1 MPSAKEVEAI
11 KRKLKKEAEND
22 HLDRAREAGLAAY
35 ASKSN
40 AKIRK
45 SQNSKAKRRDIF
57 SKSTRL
63 PGSGFGRNG

>member
-1 MPSAKEVEAI
+1 MPSAREVEAI
-11 KRKLKKEAEND
+11 KRKMKKEAEND
-22 HLDRAREAGLAAY
+22 HLRRTREAGPSAY
-35 ASKSN
+35 ARKSN

-45 SQNSKAKRRDIF
+45 SQKSKAKRRDIF